1 MLIFLLSGLGS
12 SAFRRAQDLLVRF
25 LPRGAGGAE
34 GDRDGGLAQVN
45 RAGCFLEIHL
55 LEDVSHAPP
64 SRNRAAAI
72 RRVLQQVAKRCVD
85 GTSDAIADFGRSV
98 RLS

>member
-12 SAFRRAQDLLVRF
+12 SALRRAQDFSDGF
-25 LPRGAGGAE
+25 LPRGAE

-72 RRVLQQVAKRCVD
+72 RRVL
-85 GTSDAIADFGRSV
+85 
-98 RLS
+98 